1 MLFAD
6 KLNARTAITLLA
18 LIEIFVPYLCFKYA
32 YLLPQYA
39 SIRIAAACFPMLTMV
54 GVLCAQMYIYRWL
67 TGKNWAGDLFV
78 VSIMSIES
86 VIVIGMIFY
95 LIRSQH

>member
-1 MLFAD
+1 
-6 KLNARTAITLLA
+6 
-18 LIEIFVPYLCFKYA
+18 
-32 YLLPQYA
+32 
-39 SIRIAAACFPMLTMV
+39 
-54 GVLCAQMYIYRWL
+54 MYIYRWL

>member
-6 KLNARTAITLLA
+6 KLNARTAIVFLA

-39 SIRIAAACFPMLTMV
+39 VIRIAAACLPMLTMV
-54 GVLCAQMYIYRWL
+54 GILCAQMYVYRWL
-67 TGKNWAGDLFV
+67 TGKNWAADLFV
-78 VSIMSIES
+78 VFTMLIEGG
-86 VIVIGMIFY
+86 IVIGLIFY
-95 LIRSQH
+95 LIRSQR